1 MINKYRWWEIVG
13 IYLGIALFL
22 MFILAPFL
30 EAFLVSMR
38 PLNRINSIPYKIVT
52 ENMSFEA
59 YFTMWE
65 NVPRL
70 ARYIWNSFFIATCVT
85 IIVLIAVVPAAWAFA
100 RFEFKGRDAMLA
112 AFLAINM
119 VGGAVLIIPLFQLMR
134 NLGLLN
140 TYMAMI
146 IPGAAFLIPT
156 AIWLLRSYLMKI
168 PRELEEA
175 AWVDGASRPY
185 ILLKVILPIAMP
197 GIVVVAI
204 ATFIGAYAQQ
214 FLFALTFN
222 SNSDLHPL
230 PVGIYQFF
238 GRQTVVW
245 NEVMAASLVGILPV
259 LIIYIFLQRYII
271 AGLTAGAVKE

>member
-1 MINKYRWWEIVG
+1 
-13 IYLGIALFL
+13 
-22 MFILAPFL
+22 
-30 EAFLVSMR
+30 
-38 PLNRINSIPYKIVT
+38 
-52 ENMSFEA
+52 
-59 YFTMWE
+59 
-65 NVPRL
+65 
-70 ARYIWNSFFIATCVT
+70 
-85 IIVLIAVVPAAWAFA
+85 
-100 RFEFKGRDAMLA
+100 
-112 AFLAINM
+112 
-119 VGGAVLIIPLFQLMR
+119 
-134 NLGLLN
+134 
-140 TYMAMI
+140 MI

-156 AIWLLRSYLMKI
+156 GIWLLRSYLMKI

-175 AWVDGASRPY
+175 AWVDGASRMY
-185 ILLKVILPIAMP
+185 ILRRVIIPIAMP

-222 SNSDLHPL
+222 SSTDLYPL

-245 NEVMAASLVGILPV
+245 NELMAASLVGILPV